1 MNEVYIVGIGMTPFG
16 RHLDKTHNELSR
28 TSAMLAMRDA
38 GAISA
43 DIKMAVYANVVQGH
57 VANEHVVP
65 GEFALRP
72 LGISGIMSFHVEN
85 ACASSTT
92 GMNIAYN
99 YIRTGLVD
107 VALVVG
113 TEKLF
118 IEDREKRFAVF
129 NQPCDLAEAEKYIAL
144 TREQVGPIPEAAK
157 SELGSVLMD
166 SYAAQARLH
175 MALFGTTQRQL
186 AAIASKNHNHSVY
199 NPLAQYQKS
208 MTINEVMGAR
218 QVSWPLTTPMCA
230 PISDGSSALVL
241 CSKGALSRFPDAV
254 PIRVL
259 ASILRTGSD
268 REPDAFDRHVTRL
281 AAKDAYELAGV
292 GPEEMSVAEVH
303 DASSYG
309 EVVQVEALGLVPLG
323 ESGPRAEA
331 GETAIGGRIPVN
343 TSGGLVSKG
352 HPLGAT
358 GIGQLHE
365 LVAQL
370 RGRASGRQVEG
381 ARFAIAENSGG
392 FFGVEDA
399 VSCVTILGQ
408 AR

>member
-1 MNEVYIVGIGMTPFG
+1 MT
-16 RHLDKTHNELSR
+16 
-28 TSAMLAMRDA
+28 
-38 GAISA
+38 
-43 DIKMAVYANVVQGH
+43 
-57 VANEHVVP
+57 
-65 GEFALRP
+65 
-72 LGISGIMSFHVEN
+72 
-85 ACASSTT
+85 
-92 GMNIAYN
+92 
-99 YIRTGLVD
+99 VD
-107 VALVVG
+107 
-113 TEKLF
+113 
-118 IEDREKRFAVF
+118 
-129 NQPCDLAEAEKYIAL
+129 
-144 TREQVGPIPEAAK
+144 
-157 SELGSVLMD
+157 
-166 SYAAQARLH
+166 
-175 MALFGTTQRQL
+175 
-186 AAIASKNHNHSVY
+186 
-199 NPLAQYQKS
+199 
-208 MTINEVMGAR
+208 EVMGAR

-230 PISDGSSALVL
+230 PISDGSSAVVL
-241 CSKGALSRFPDAV
+241 CSKEALSRFPDAA

-259 ASILRTGSD
+259 ASILRSGSD
-268 REPDAFDRHVTRL
+268 REPDAYDRHVTRL

-331 GETAIGGRIPVN
+331 GETTVGGRIPVN

-352 HPLGAT
+352 HPLAAT

-392 FFGVEDA
+392 FIGVEDA

-408 AR
+408 PR